1 MLQRKVLAG
10 IVLICLAVI
19 GGCGK
24 QEEAYMEQEDYTTIH
39 WFSDVSFW
47 EPPAWTTEKGT
58 ITGDISAKTGIKAE
72 VEIPAQEADTQ
83 LKLKILH
90 DELPDVISITDAST
104 IQYLVASGKVWTE
117 YGHCIFQT

>member
-47 EPPAWTTEKGT
+47 AL
-58 ITGDISAKTGIKAE
+58 S
-72 VEIPAQEADTQ
+72 
-83 LKLKILH
+83 
-90 DELPDVISITDAST
+90 SAST
-104 IQYLVASGKVWTE
+104 TACPRPIPRWPRA
-117 YGHCIFQT
+117 